1 MNLVIII
8 LTSLL
13 AVSLLVVI
21 YTQQK
26 HIKDLQK
33 QFEKSIEIAQKSI
46 DRLKYLEDKFLK

>member
-1 MNLVIII
+1 MNLFIII

-13 AVSLLVVI
+13 AVYLLVVI

-26 HIKDLQK
+26 YIKDLQK

-46 DRLKYLEDKFLK
+46 DRVKYLEDKFLK